1 MHLLPFLSQLLF
13 VFQKYLKHG
22 KTKQYSSGGLKSFLM
37 IILSFQRHCQAPLI
51 SKPNTT
57 SFCMNHCNS
66 ENPSKQWRRQEAAST
81 CQYPSRVFLTW
92 TVLNLCVHLCKAE
105 CLGARHTRHNK
116 WLKWMSSLAYPRH
129 VLHEYWEC
137 PFRWISQEA
146 IILNNSFMQQIF
158 QQLNLTLKCIYF
170 LKGQNRT
177 DLPYLMW

>member
-1 MHLLPFLSQLLF
+1 
-13 VFQKYLKHG
+13 
-22 KTKQYSSGGLKSFLM
+22 M
-37 IILSFQRHCQAPLI
+37 IILSFRRHCQAPLMP
-51 SKPNTT
+51 KPNTK
-57 SFCMNHCNS
+57 SFCTHHCNS
-66 ENPSKQWRRQEAAST
+66 KNPSNQWRRQEVAST
-81 CQYPSRVFLTW
+81 CQYPSLVVLIW
-92 TVLNLCVHLCKAE
+92 TVWSICVHLCKAE
-105 CLGARHTRHNK
+105 CLGAHHSAHYG

-177 DLPYLMW
+177 DLPCLM